1 MHSFACTQW
10 AEGQRGAQSR
20 PALRRTRKDAQP
32 HSLHWASWK
41 DERHCAPA
49 LPAAGHHPQ
58 TFPAALGSS
67 MGTVLQSCIKHL
79 ASCKSIFP
87 LSWVI
92 RRYPLAKTKPKR
104 HHDVHPHWECSNAVQ
119 VPVVR
124 APWSLQ
130 RSYLCINY
138 RLPQRL
144 SNQQFATPAQCY
156 NWSFSRH
163 PPSYLIKP
171 FKPFC
176 ILFIGAVKNPR
187 TRYKESFLLFCIA
200 L

>member
-1 MHSFACTQW
+1 MCSFACTQW
-10 AEGQRGAQSR
+10 AEEQQEAQPR
-20 PALRRTRKDAQP
+20 PALRCTRKDAQP
-32 HSLHWASWK
+32 YSPQWAAWK
-41 DERHCAPA
+41 DGRHCTPA
-49 LPAAGHHPQ
+49 LAHCWGIIPRSFLQPLAAPWAQCCNHAPS
-58 TFPAALGSS
+58 TCPRVNRFSLSLGWLGDSS
-67 MGTVLQSCIKHL
+67 LPKQSQ
-79 ASCKSIFP
+79 KSITMFT
-87 LSWVI
+87 LI
-92 RRYPLAKTKPKR
+92 G
-104 HHDVHPHWECSNAVQ
+104 NAVQ

-130 RSYLCINY
+130 RPYLCINY

-187 TRYKESFLLFCIA
+187 TQYKESFLLFCIA